1 MKKECSESEARNKA
15 EAYCLSVER
24 CVSEVEAKLEQWGA
38 DHEIKDRVIEHLI
51 KEKYIDQR
59 RYCAAFVRDKYRF
72 NQWGRMKIVQ
82 ALRLKKIPTDVIS
95 LGLEEIDESEY
106 LSILSGLVE
115 QKKRSIKANTDYERN
130 GKLIRFA
137 IGRGFEME
145 EILRCV
151 KQIDADVEC
160 LD

>member
-15 EAYCLSVER
+15 EAYCSSVER
-24 CVSEVEAKLEQWGA
+24 CVSEVEVKLEQWGA

-82 ALRLKKIPTDVIS
+82 ALRLKKIPSDVIS

-115 QKKRSIKANTDYERN
+115 LKKRSIKANTDYERN

-151 KQIDADVEC
+151 KQIDADVEY

>member
-15 EAYCLSVER
+15 EAYCSSVER

-82 ALRLKKIPTDVIS
+82 ALRLKKIPADVIS
-95 LGLEEIDESEY
+95 LGLEEIDESE
-106 LSILSGLVE
+106 
-115 QKKRSIKANTDYERN
+115 
-130 GKLIRFA
+130 
-137 IGRGFEME
+137 
-145 EILRCV
+145 
-151 KQIDADVEC
+151 
-160 LD
+160 